1 MRAKIF
7 ISTLALLVG
16 LSAAAPTMAG
26 VSENKA
32 RQAAEAVADINSP
45 LARIETKV
53 FLVQWVISGIGIGV
67 LMMVLRNFWG
77 S

>member
-1 MRAKIF
+1 MSVMVSEVYEAFK
-7 ISTLALLVG
+7 
-16 LSAAAPTMAG
+16 MAG

-67 LMMVLRNFWG
+67 LLLVLRTFWG

>member
-1 MRAKIF
+1 MSVMVSEVYEAFK
-7 ISTLALLVG
+7 
-16 LSAAAPTMAG
+16 MAG
-26 VSENKA
+26 VSDNKA

-45 LARIETKV
+45 WARIETKV

-67 LMMVLRNFWG
+67 LMMVLRTFWG